1 MAQWASVC
9 VCGALSIRIIYHRV
23 VYETPFAC
31 RNCARWNLSD
41 PRCGF
46 VIYAL
51 CIEWNTKWMHWKVR
65 VDRFWIP
72 HQIAR
77 LRVYT
82 RLLHRTQDCFR
93 LNEIVAHFVMHWF
106 RACVSI
112 PSIDYS
118 MGCAPSEAIPT
129 FSVRKIFTIIICR
142 SDLARQTR
150 ELYITGWSE

>member
-1 MAQWASVC
+1 MCVC
-9 VCGALSIRIIYHRV
+9 VGHSQFVSYITELCTKHHSLVEIARDGIWAIRDAGSLSMR
-23 VYETPFAC
+23 
-31 RNCARWNLSD
+31 CA
-41 PRCGF
+41 
-46 VIYAL
+46 
-51 CIEWNTKWMHWKVR
+51 EWNTKWMHWKVR